1 MMASP
6 ENVGRCSTLT
16 IAFRDIQIDC
26 SGGSATSC
34 KQSAIGTHLHADGSQ
49 VKASSQEVPKLAESR
64 QSSNR
69 ISWGQRELNAT
80 FSDLPDP
87 PLNTSKI
94 ESSPRPS
101 TRTSDEQLAAPFAS
115 EMVDEPMREKR
126 SILQGTVPMRP
137 PPAEVERLQSHK
149 EAATSSRGSER
160 SSLAK
165 CIKGYGIHDSLS
177 SQMHV
182 VARGSGSFGSCL
194 DRTVSNEGLDS
205 LQGSYSE
212 LGAHLQ
218 GKEQLTFLFGEQR
231 RLMNDFF
238 ESLDMSQVG
247 QGPSMLIGHLP
258 VDIWNLEQEIVSES
272 LFVWLMNSQELESES
287 LVV

>member
-1 MMASP
+1 MMASL
-6 ENVGRCSTLT
+6 ENAGGCSTLT
-16 IAFRDIQIDC
+16 TAFRDIQIDC
-26 SGGSATSC
+26 SEGSATLC
-34 KQSAIGTHLHADGSQ
+34 KQSAVGTYLHADGSQ
-49 VKASSQEVPKLAESR
+49 VKASSQEVAKLAESR
-64 QSSNR
+64 QSSSR
-69 ISWGQRELNAT
+69 TSWGQRELNAA
-80 FSDLPDP
+80 SGDLPDP

-101 TRTSDEQLAAPFAS
+101 TRTSDEQLTAPSAS
-115 EMVDEPMREKR
+115 KMVDEHVLEKQT
-126 SILQGTVPMRP
+126 IPQGVVPMQP
-137 PPAEVERLQSHK
+137 PQPAEIERLQSHK

-160 SSLAK
+160 NSLGR

-182 VARGSGSFGSCL
+182 AASRSGSCGSCL

-247 QGPSMLIGHLP
+247 
-258 VDIWNLEQEIVSES
+258 W
-272 LFVWLMNSQELESES
+272 
-287 LVV
+287 